1 MHTLVCKDF
10 FMDKHRK
17 GVYMKHFYTVDN
29 MSKDQFMD
37 HIKLAE
43 ACRTGDVHFER
54 QIFIANLFFEPSTRT
69 KMSFA
74 VAEKKLGLEILDF
87 HVEDS
92 SVKKGE
98 SLYDT
103 ARTLQAIGAEALVIR
118 HEADDWIGEVKDLNI
133 PLINAGAGKFAHP
146 SQSLLDAY
154 TIYKE
159 FGRFRG
165 LKIVIAGD
173 IKHSRVA
180 HSSIG
185 MFEKLG
191 ATVYLSGVEDF
202 IDEDLK
208 GYYIDFDEAIETCD
222 VVMMLRIQHE
232 RHENTFDISTYH
244 ERFGLTIA
252 REKKMKEGAIIMHPA
267 PINRGVEIDSS
278 LIECERSRIFE
289 QMENGVYIRMAIIIK
304 QLLKWGIIDDYQI
317 N

>member
-1 MHTLVCKDF
+1 ME
-10 FMDKHRK
+10 
-17 GVYMKHFYTVDN
+17 HFYTVEHMTAD
-29 MSKDQFMD
+29 DYLEY
-37 HIKLAE
+37 IELANK
-43 ACRTGDVHFER
+43 CREDKVSIDR
-54 QIFIANLFFEPSTRT
+54 QVFIANLFFEPSTRT

-87 HVEDS
+87 HVGDS

-103 ARTLQAIGAEALVIR
+103 ARTLQAVGAEALVIR
-118 HEADDWIGEVKDLNI
+118 HETDDWINEVKDMTI
-133 PLINAGAGKFAHP
+133 PLINAGAGKYAHP

-154 TIYKE
+154 TIYQE
-159 FGRFRG
+159 FGTFEG

-208 GYYIDFDEAIETCD
+208 KYYIDFDEAIEMCD

-232 RHENTFDISTYH
+232 RHEHAFDISTYH
-244 ERFGLTIA
+244 EKYGLTLE
-252 REKKMKEGAIIMHPA
+252 REKRMKNGAIIMHPA

-278 LIECERSRIFE
+278 LVECERSRIFE

-304 QLLKWGIIDDYQI
+304 QLLQWGIINDNQI

>member
-1 MHTLVCKDF
+1 MQ
-10 FMDKHRK
+10 
-17 GVYMKHFYTVDN
+17 HFYTVEN
-29 MSKDQFMD
+29 MTANDYMEYINLANKCREE
-37 HIKLAE
+37 KLSI
-43 ACRTGDVHFER
+43 DR
-54 QIFIANLFFEPSTRT
+54 QVFIANLFFEPSTRT

-74 VAEKKLGLEILDF
+74 VAERKLGLEILDF
-87 HVEDS
+87 QVGDS

-98 SLYDT
+98 SLFDT
-103 ARTLQAIGAEALVIR
+103 ARTLQAVGADALVIR
-118 HEADDWIGEVKDLNI
+118 HEADDWINEVKDMTI
-133 PLINAGAGKFAHP
+133 PLINAGAGKYAHP

-159 FGRFRG
+159 FGSFKG

-191 ATVYLSGVEDF
+191 ATVFLSGADDF
-202 IDEDLK
+202 IDEDLMN
-208 GYYIDFDEAIETCD
+208 YYIDFDEAIEVCD

-232 RHENTFDISTYH
+232 RHEQAFDSSTYH
-244 ERFGLTIA
+244 ERYGLTLA
-252 REKKMKEGAIIMHPA
+252 REKRMKDGAIIMHPA
-267 PINRGVEIDSS
+267 PINRGVEIASS
-278 LIECERSRIFE
+278 LVESERSRIFA

-304 QLLKWGIIDDYQI
+304 QLLQWGIINDNEI

>member
-1 MHTLVCKDF
+1 ME
-10 FMDKHRK
+10 
-17 GVYMKHFYTVDN
+17 HFYTVEHMTAD
-29 MSKDQFMD
+29 DYLEY
-37 HIKLAE
+37 IELANK
-43 ACRTGDVHFER
+43 CREDKVSIDR
-54 QIFIANLFFEPSTRT
+54 QVFIANLFFEPSTRT

-87 HVEDS
+87 HVGDS

-103 ARTLQAIGAEALVIR
+103 ARTLQAVGAEALVIR
-118 HEADDWIGEVKDLNI
+118 HEADDWINEVKNMTI
-133 PLINAGAGKFAHP
+133 PLINAGAGKYAHP

-154 TIYKE
+154 TIYQE
-159 FGRFRG
+159 FGTFEG

-208 GYYIDFDEAIETCD
+208 KYYIDFDEAIEMCD

-232 RHENTFDISTYH
+232 RHEHAFDISTYH
-244 ERFGLTIA
+244 EKYGLTLE
-252 REKKMKEGAIIMHPA
+252 REKRMKNGAIIMHPA

-278 LIECERSRIFE
+278 LVECERSRIFE

-304 QLLKWGIIDDYQI
+304 QLLQWGIINDNQI

>member
-1 MHTLVCKDF
+1 ME
-10 FMDKHRK
+10 
-17 GVYMKHFYTVDN
+17 HFYTVEHMTAKEYMEYID
-29 MSKDQFMD
+29 
-37 HIKLAE
+37 LANK
-43 ACRTGDVHFER
+43 CRDEQLKIDSSV
-54 QIFIANLFFEPSTRT
+54 FIANLFFEPSTRT

-74 VAEKKLGLEILDF
+74 VAEKKLGLDILDF

-103 ARTLQAIGAEALVIR
+103 ARTLQAIGAEALVVR
-118 HEADDWIGEVKDLNI
+118 HEADDWIDEVKDVTI
-133 PLINAGAGKFAHP
+133 PLINAGAGKYAHP

-154 TIYKE
+154 TIYEE
-159 FGRFRG
+159 FGTFAG

-191 ATVYLSGVEDF
+191 ATVYLSGVADF
-202 IDEDLK
+202 IDDDLK
-208 GYYIDFDEAIETCD
+208 AYHIDFDEAIETCD

-232 RHENTFDISTYH
+232 RHEHAFDISTYH
-244 ERFGLTIA
+244 DKYGLTLE
-252 REKKMKEGAIIMHPA
+252 REKKMKDKAIIMHPA
-267 PINRGVEIDSS
+267 PINRGVEIDSA
-278 LIECERSRIFE
+278 LVECARSRIFE

-304 QLLKWGIIDDYQI
+304 QLLQWGIINDNQI
-317 N
+317 S